1 MSLEKTTTEGFRD
14 FTYLEK
20 YPVFEALPAYF
31 EKEYPRLVSFLK
43 AYYEQDT
50 TISANILDLPY
61 KRDFV
66 AAQDDLLRLFSKE
79 LLLGRDYYDKFID
92 KQMAIQT
99 SNLLYRSKGT
109 HYSIQQFFRVFFG
122 FDVDIRY
129 GRDEVFLTGDPFKET
144 LVYEGKKVDGYL
156 YPGNRI
162 RFNFDDGDTQVWALA
177 QRPREEVVDE
187 LYMTNNV
194 DPDTGLNVPYCEDPD
209 DYVLPYWINFIYN
222 VYYQLRQEIDYIIDY
237 DDKSVVFQAHREE
250 PVRDDPWINA
260 LARTGIIPEGAK
272 VKLETNRYTPAGS
285 AVGTETT
292 EKMITNNGFF
302 QLFALMIKTPISV
315 VKWREAYK
323 DFVHP
328 AGMYLEGQVE
338 ITPVAKVL
346 KKMPDVITEQ
356 YRKDVHASDELLEFV
371 HNQMS
376 ELSLVKYNSPVPM
389 TDSDWTDEPDYVI
402 RSRINDLQNN
412 VFTLEE
418 WDRQYVSMERIDDIE
433 PKRFDADNVDLS
445 QQINTI
451 DENMWVGKRGNLFCL
466 DSDRKVQTVL
476 GNQLDFA
483 PEYAGCPGFV
493 FGINRFNNLQVQYN
507 QPKHM
512 LRNPTYLPGDSDGF
526 GGGPFPYG
534 IDSDGAGNPILMSD
548 GDFQLGSIR
557 GIQYRTDPGPVAGL
571 ADASITAYR
580 DMRVYG
586 YWQVPRDSVTKL
598 PIGYGDYVDPSNSTS
613 EWAGDLDYANEFN
626 YAEVSANVRVLRGYY
641 QSPYNAESIDE
652 GYWDSAYYYLRKDV
666 GSGEYVDSAP

>member
-1 MSLEKTTTEGFRD
+1 MSLEKTALEGFRD
-14 FTYLEK
+14 YTYLEK
-20 YPVFEALPAYF
+20 YPVFESLPAYF
-31 EKEYPRLVSFLK
+31 EKEYPRLVAFLK

-66 AAQDDLLRLFSKE
+66 AAQDDLLRLFSRE

-129 GRDEVFLTGDPFKET
+129 GRDEIFLSGDPFKET
-144 LVYEGKKVDGYL
+144 LEYEGKNIDGYL

-162 RFNFDDGDTQVWALA
+162 RFTFDDGDMQVWALA
-177 QRPREEVVDE
+177 QRPREEQVDE
-187 LYMTNNV
+187 LYMQNNI
-194 DPDTGLNVPYCEDPD
+194 DPDTGLNIPYCEDPD
-209 DYVLPYWINFIYN
+209 DYVLPYWIRLIYN
-222 VYYQLRQEIDYIIDY
+222 VYYQLRQEIDYEIDY
-237 DDKSVVFQAHREE
+237 DDKSIVFKAHNEE
-250 PVRDDPWINA
+250 PVYDDPWINA
-260 LARTGIIPEGAK
+260 LAKTGIVQEGAK
-272 VKLETNRYTPAGS
+272 VKLETKRYNPAGS

-315 VKWREAYK
+315 VKWKEAYK

-338 ITPVAKVL
+338 IVPTAKVL

-356 YRKDVHASDELLEFV
+356 YRKDVYSEDALHEFV
-371 HNQMS
+371 YNQMS
-376 ELSLVKYNSPVPM
+376 ELSVVEWVADSAN
-389 TDSDWTDEPDYVI
+389 DSDQPDYVL

-418 WDRQYVSMERIDDIE
+418 WDRQYVTMEEIDNIE
-433 PKRFDADNVDLS
+433 PKRFDADDVDLS

-466 DSDRKVQTVL
+466 DSDRQVQTVL
-476 GNQLDFA
+476 GSVLDF
-483 PEYAGCPGFV
+483 PPDYAGCPGYV
-493 FGINRFNNLQVQYN
+493 FGINRFNHLQVRYDT
-507 QPKHM
+507 PKFM
-512 LRNPTYLPGDSDGF
+512 SRNPTYRPGDSDGF

-534 IDSDGAGNPILMSD
+534 IDSDGAGNPILMADSD
-548 GDFQLGSIR
+548 FRLNTIK
-557 GIQYRTDPGPVAGL
+557 GIQYRTDVGPVAGL
-571 ADASITAYR
+571 ADAKITAFR

-586 YWQVPRDSVTKL
+586 YWQVSRDSVTYL
-598 PIGYGDYVDPSNSTS
+598 PNSLGNYVDSVGPSST
-613 EWAGDLDYANEFN
+613 WNGDLGYANEFN
-626 YAEVSANVRVLRGYY
+626 YAEVSANVRVMRGYY
-641 QSPYNAESIDE
+641 QSSYNRFVEDS
-652 GYWDSAYYYLRKDV
+652 GYWDSLGYYFRKDV
-666 GSGEYVDSAP
+666 GIDAYVDSAP